1 METGDIT
8 LVGIGVAVI
17 AVLIA
22 LYFGLRA
29 ETRAFR
35 AELREQVTELREQIA
50 ELREQGERLSQRI
63 SDAER
68 EQVRLGSDQRYFV
81 GRAKAAVSYS
91 SPVLTFP

>member
-29 ETRAFR
+29 ETRELR
-35 AELREQVTELREQIA
+35 AEVRELRVEM
-50 ELREQGERLSQRI
+50 REQGERLSQRI

-68 EQVRLGSDQRYFV
+68 EQVRLEATNDILSD
-81 GRAKAAVSYS
+81 
-91 SPVLTFP
+91 VLRRQSHTHP

>member
-68 EQVRLGSDQRYFV
+68 EQVRLEATNDILSD
-81 GRAKAAVSYS
+81 
-91 SPVLTFP
+91 VLRRQSHTHPPS

>member
-29 ETRAFR
+29 ETRELR
-35 AELREQVTELREQIA
+35 AEVRELRVEM
-50 ELREQGERLSQRI
+50 REQGERLSQRI

-68 EQVRLGSDQRYFV
+68 EQVRLEATNDILSD
-81 GRAKAAVSYS
+81 
-91 SPVLTFP
+91 VLRRQSHTHPQS